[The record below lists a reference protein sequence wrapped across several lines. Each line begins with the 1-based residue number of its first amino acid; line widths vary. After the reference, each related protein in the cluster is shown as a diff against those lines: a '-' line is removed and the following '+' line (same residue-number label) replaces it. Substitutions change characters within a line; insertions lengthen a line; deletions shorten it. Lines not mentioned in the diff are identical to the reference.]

1 MIGNI
6 EMIFISL
13 FGLLYLAVPLVI
25 LVILL
30 LILKELKR
38 IGDALSRQ
46 E

>member
-1 MIGNI
+1 MVGNI

-25 LVILL
+25 LVVLL

-38 IGDALSRQ
+38 IGEALSRQ